1 MNEPFLTLKL
11 SNETQ
16 TLALGAKLGAVVTAG
31 DFIALTGPLGAGKTT
46 LARGLVRAF
55 VGKNVDVPSP
65 TFTLVQVY
73 SQVVQST
80 ATTPLTESSLDLYHF
95 DLYRLKDSE
104 EVWELG
110 WEDISSAIALV
121 EWPDRAGDYLPAGR
135 LDIVLSFDETGRTAQ
150 FFAHK
155 TDIWKDRLDGA

>member
-11 SNETQ
+11 SNEAQ
-16 TLALGAKLGAVVTAG
+16 TLALGEKLGAVVSAG

-55 VGKNVDVPSP
+55 IGENVDVPSP

-80 ATTPLTESSLDLYHF
+80 APTPLTESSLDLYHF

-121 EWPDRAGDYLPAGR
+121 EWPDRAGDYLPADR

-150 FFAHK
+150 FFTHK
-155 TDIWKDRLDGA
+155 TEIWKDRLDGA